1 MDLIMTIVPIPGE
14 SPGNYILRARRTAEG
29 LGRPACGEELVSTLR
44 ARDTTHSMTDARRT
58 TMPTEHGGKHV
69 SVDAPAGADADE
81 IAKAFQAFRQKKL
94 AEKRAR
100 EEAERMKSE
109 GATTPLGEP

>member
-1 MDLIMTIVPIPGE
+1 
-14 SPGNYILRARRTAEG
+14 
-29 LGRPACGEELVSTLR
+29 
-44 ARDTTHSMTDARRT
+44 
-58 TMPTEHGGKHV
+58 MPTENGGKHV
-69 SVDAPAGADADE
+69 SVAAPAGAEPDE

-109 GATTPLGEP
+109 GATAPLGGTMTSEAHSSRFHPSSAAPTL